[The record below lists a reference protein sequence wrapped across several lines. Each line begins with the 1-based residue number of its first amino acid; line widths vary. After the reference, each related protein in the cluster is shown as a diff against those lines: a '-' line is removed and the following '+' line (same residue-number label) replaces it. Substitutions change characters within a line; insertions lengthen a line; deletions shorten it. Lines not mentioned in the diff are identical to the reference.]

1 MAKGIIY
8 VMTTV
13 VDGLIKIGKT
23 GSDNFEQRMS
33 NLENNGYR
41 NVTGL
46 KRNFAIEVED
56 YAEKESLL
64 DNLFSRSRVSN
75 TELFSLNVNEVI
87 QLLSSFEGKI
97 VYPPQEDKNE
107 IFESATEAIQSQC
120 IPDGT
125 YTLDV
130 KPRGVQKRVKA
141 KMVVKNGKMTVLKGA
156 TLGNYTKIT
165 VAGWKEIRTAL
176 MVNGDVTLEDF
187 EASSPS
193 MAAVIVLG
201 HSANGWTT
209 WKNAQGKYINIYR
222 PARQSDDN
230 E

>member
-1 MAKGIIY
+1 MDKGIIY

-23 GSDNFEQRMS
+23 GSENFEQRMS
-33 NLENNGYR
+33 YLESNGYR

-46 KRNFAIEVED
+46 KRTFAIEVED
-56 YAEKESLL
+56 YDEKENLL

-75 TELFSLNVNEVI
+75 TELFSLNINEVI
-87 QLLSSFEGKI
+87 HLLSSFDGKI
-97 VYPPQEDKNE
+97 IYPPQEKKSE
-107 IFESATEAIQSQC
+107 IFENATEAIQSES
-120 IPDGT
+120 IPDGI

-130 KPRGVQKRVKA
+130 KQRGGSNRVMA
-141 KMVVKNGKMTVLKGA
+141 TMVVRNG
-156 TLGNYTKIT
+156 KIT
-165 VAGWKEIRTAL
+165 VQKGAVLGKYTNISATKWREIRTSL
-176 MVNGDVTLEDF
+176 RVNGNTTLEDF

-201 HSANGWTT
+201 HNINGWIT
-209 WKNAQGKYINIYR
+209 WKNARGEYIDIYR
-222 PARQSDDN
+222 STHYTDDN

>member
-23 GSDNFEQRMS
+23 KAENFEQRMN
-33 NLENNGYR
+33 NLESNGYR

-46 KRNFAIEVED
+46 KRTFAIEVDD
-56 YAEKESLL
+56 YDEKEILL

-75 TELFSLNVNEVI
+75 TELFSLNINEVI
-87 QLLSSFEGKI
+87 QLLSSFEGKKI
-97 VYPPQEDKNE
+97 YPPKDKKSE
-107 IFESATEAIQSQC
+107 IFENATEAVQSEF

-125 YTLDV
+125 YTLDI
-130 KPRGVQKRVKA
+130 KPRGINSRVKA
-141 KMVVKNGKMTVLKGA
+141 TMLVQDGKMIVQKGA
-156 TLGNYTKIT
+156 ALGNYTRIS
-165 VAGWKEIRTAL
+165 VSSWCEIRNTL
-176 MVNGDVTLEDF
+176 KTDGSITLEDF

-193 MAAVIVLG
+193 MAAAIVIG
-201 HSANGWTT
+201 HNTNGWTT
-209 WKNAQGKYINIYR
+209 WKNAEGKYIDIYR
-222 PARQSDDN
+222 SANNPDDN

>member
-8 VMTTV
+8 IMTTV

-23 GSDNFEQRMS
+23 GSENFEQRMS
-33 NLENNGYR
+33 YLESNGYR

-46 KRNFAIEVED
+46 KRTFAIEVED
-56 YAEKESLL
+56 YGEKESLL

-87 QLLSSFEGKI
+87 QLLSSFDGKI
-97 VYPPQEDKNE
+97 IYPPQEAKSE
-107 IFESATEAIQSQC
+107 IFENATEAIQSEF

-125 YTLDV
+125 YSLDV
-130 KPRGVQKRVKA
+130 KPRGANNRVKA
-141 KMVVKNGKMTVLKGA
+141 TMNIKNGKMTVHKGA
-156 TLGNYTKIT
+156 VLGNYTRIT
-165 VAGWKEIRTAL
+165 VSSWREIRTSL
-176 MVNGDVTLEDF
+176 RVNGSTTLEEF

-193 MAAVIVLG
+193 MAAAIIIG
-201 HSANGWTT
+201 HNTNGWTT
-209 WKNAQGKYINIYR
+209 WKNSRGEYIDIYR
-222 PARQSDDN
+222 SAHNSDDN

>member
-23 GSDNFEQRMS
+23 GSENFEQRMS
-33 NLENNGYR
+33 NLESNGYR

-46 KRNFAIEVED
+46 KRTFAIEVED
-56 YAEKESLL
+56 YDEKENLL

-87 QLLSSFEGKI
+87 QLLSSFDGKI
-97 VYPPQEDKNE
+97 IYPPQEEKSE
-107 IFESATEAIQSQC
+107 IFENATEAIQSEF

-125 YTLDV
+125 YSLDV
-130 KPRGVQKRVKA
+130 KPRGANSRVRATMIVHDGKMIVQK
-141 KMVVKNGKMTVLKGA
+141 GA
-156 TLGNYTKIT
+156 SLGNYTRIS
-165 VAGWKEIRTAL
+165 VSSWREIRSAL
-176 MVNGDVTLEDF
+176 RVNGSTTLEEF

-193 MAAVIVLG
+193 MAAAIVIG
-201 HSANGWTT
+201 HNTNGWTT
-209 WKNAQGKYINIYR
+209 WKNSRGEYIDIYR
-222 PARQSDDN
+222 SAHNSDDS